1 MSGWGPQVQN
11 LDIEI
16 IAHERPTIDCE
27 RRGKN
32 ELDDRPLGL
41 PMVSGGVQ
49 YVPNRVYV
57 HLESGKSVS

>member
-11 LDIEI
+11 LDVEI

-41 PMVSGGVQ
+41 PWSRAAF
-49 YVPNRVYV
+49 NTFRI
-57 HLESGKSVS
+57 ESTFT